1 MTGGVYLTQSIA
13 YQQPSDQS
21 TKQRRNNELISRLND
36 NFPQELRELA
46 QWVLWRY
53 EANGK
58 GDLTKVPY
66 SVAGHRASST
76 DPTTW
81 SSFAQVTAIYAR
93 GGYSGVSF
101 AVTEYDPYLGVDLD
115 HCLKDGQLDPLR
127 RAWVESLS
135 SYTEIT
141 PSGEGLRVW
150 VRAVVPGERKKN
162 SQQDVELYDDKRF
175 FTVTGNHF
183 AGTPTTIKNRQG
195 AVTALYNQLFPQLSP
210 ATDQPRNTTPIT
222 LDDQELLNRM
232 FSARNGAAIRALWAG
247 DLTAHGSQSEAD
259 LALCNHLAFWTG
271 RDAERMDRF
280 FRQSGL
286 MRDKWDQ
293 RARSGETYGQGTINR
308 AIDATREVY
317 DPHRGR
323 NDAGGGGSGGNGG
336 ERPQVDIK
344 GTLTRARA
352 WIKAHSFAPYIDP
365 DFLAKDGSYRTEMTD
380 RRVADAFLDVLEER
394 GTLSGFISLRDLR
407 RRAGVGVQTVR
418 RAMARLMGWFVA
430 LSDHADNAQDGGA
443 SHWILTFRV
452 DETRI
457 IHNVPME
464 GGRLIYAKSPFTLHK
479 ATDPFNVGGNWEMR
493 NAALCHVIGRPAVDV
508 LIQLEGYDKP
518 RREAWADYRLA
529 LKELASKDD
538 GLTAQDVA
546 TLGRLAGLLVDDP
559 QPVELLALAHLA
571 DYEAGLAVLVELG
584 AVLNDGAGVRL
595 MPDYATAVNR
605 QVASLGPVALL
616 MIDTSVNH
624 GDLTYNEFSELTG
637 LKYGTLHRSMVKLLG
652 RGVYDAERA
661 GMEKRFTLKADW
673 LSDIEAQAHTMRTN
687 GLQQKREIADATAVY
702 NYCGVL
708 LQAAP
713 VEEQPKI
720 EKRRERAFNRL
731 IAAVALESPAL
742 STKLDFTIAMR
753 LSGVRIP
760 QAPKMPAPGE
770 LGWQRL
776 VELTGKPRLTAD
788 ELGELQALDR
798 ALNAGVAGRYGEVLF
813 DRPSRY

>member
-1 MTGGVYLTQSIA
+1 MTQRSIA
-13 YQQPSDQS
+13 QQPLPAKNSPTARSDAQIA
-21 TKQRRNNELISRLND
+21 RILA
-36 NFPQELRELA
+36 NFPQELRNLA

-53 EANGK
+53 EPNAK

-66 SVAGHRASST
+66 SVDGRRASST
-76 DPTTW
+76 DPVTW
-81 SSFAQVTAIYAR
+81 STFEKVTAVYVR

-101 AVTEYDPYLGVDLD
+101 AVCEHDPYLGVDLD
-115 HCLKDGQLDPLR
+115 HCLIDGQLDPLR
-127 RAWVESLS
+127 ASWVESLS

-195 AVTALYNQLFPQLSP
+195 AVTALYNQLFPQPS
-210 ATDQPRNTTPIT
+210 TVTQPRPTTPIT

-247 DLTAHGSQSEAD
+247 DLSAHGSPSEAD

-293 RARSGETYGQGTINR
+293 RARSGETYGQGTISR

-317 DPHRGR
+317 STNRGR
-323 NDAGGGGSGGNGG
+323 SDAGGGGG

-344 GTLTRARA
+344 GTITRARA
-352 WIKAHSFAPYIDP
+352 WLKAHSFAPYIDP
-365 DFLAKDGSYRTEMTD
+365 EFLAKDGTYRTEMTD
-380 RRVADAFLDVLEER
+380 RRVADALLDVLEER

-430 LSDHADNAQDGGA
+430 MSDHEANAQDGGA
-443 SHWILTFRV
+443 FHWILTFRA

-479 ATDPFNVGGNWEMR
+479 AADPFNVGGNREMR
-493 NAALCHVIGRPAVDV
+493 NAALRHVIGRAAVDV
-508 LIQLEGYDKP
+508 LLQLEGYDGP
-518 RREAWADYRLA
+518 RRAAWSDYRLA
-529 LKELASKDD
+529 IKELTGKDD
-538 GLTAQDVA
+538 GLTTEDVA
-546 TLGRLAGLLVDDP
+546 TLGRLAAGLVDEP
-559 QPVELLALAHLA
+559 QPVEPLALAHLV
-571 DYEAGLAVLVELG
+571 DYEAGLAVLAELG
-584 AVLNDGAGVRL
+584 AVAVDGAGVRL
-595 MPDYATAVNR
+595 LLDYTTILNS

-616 MIDTSVNH
+616 MIDTSVEH

-637 LKYGTLHRSMVKLLG
+637 LKYGSLQRAMVKLLG

-661 GMEKRFTLKADW
+661 GMEKRFTLKVDW
-673 LSDIEAQAHTMRTN
+673 LSQVEAQAHTMRTN
-687 GLQQKREIADATAVY
+687 GLNQKREIADATAVY

-708 LQAAP
+708 LEAAAP
-713 VEEQPKI
+713 EEQLKI

-731 IAAVALESPAL
+731 LAAVALDAPAL

-753 LSGVRIP
+753 LSGARIP

-776 VELTGKPRLTAD
+776 VELTGKERLTAD
-788 ELGELQALDR
+788 EFGELQALDR
-798 ALNAGVAGRYGEVLF
+798 ALGAGVGVRYGEVVF
-813 DRPSRY
+813 THRFA